1 MNPYSLEVATAGN
14 WIQFADG
21 SKREIIDISD
31 DGTNIIMKLDGE
43 GISYG
48 KNGSLDNAIFLNAK
62 GEQFHKSLLQAYR
75 SQYGLQ
81 GKVFKHLAL
90 PDRKQRN
97 SFKSE
102 PVMLC
107 HYSICICCDSCITC
121 KKI

>member
-1 MNPYSLEVATAGN
+1 
-14 WIQFADG
+14 
-21 SKREIIDISD
+21 
-31 DGTNIIMKLDGE
+31 MKLDGE

-62 GEQFHKSLLQAYR
+62 GEQFHKSLLQAYT

-81 GKVFKHLAL
+81 GKVFKHLARL
-90 PDRKQRN
+90 IGNRGIVSN
-97 SFKSE
+97 LE

-107 HYSICICCDSCITC
+107 HYSICIFCDSCITC

>member
-48 KNGSLDNAIFLNAK
+48 KNGSLDSMDFREKCLNIWHA
-62 GEQFHKSLLQAYR
+62 
-75 SQYGLQ
+75 
-81 GKVFKHLAL
+81 
-90 PDRKQRN
+90 
-97 SFKSE
+97 
-102 PVMLC
+102 
-107 HYSICICCDSCITC
+107 
-121 KKI
+121 